1 MDMHD
6 IKYLVRPD
14 VNKIEAAVK
23 RAFTRDSMMTFDQAT
38 VDSAG
43 AFFIG
48 QLERLDPT
56 LNLPLVDY
64 QWSRDIEVRADVG
77 LGDELASFTLSSFAS
92 AGGLAPNG
100 ISWIGKD
107 VNTIQSMALDIGKT
121 SQPLYAWGMTVSATI
136 PELTSAQQTGHD
148 IIGEKY
154 DAMQLKLNMD
164 TDQLVYIGDST
175 LGTYGLLNHASVTN
189 NTNAVTG
196 AWAGGA
202 TTPQQILADVNEAI
216 ESPWKASGY
225 ARCPNRL
232 LLPPFQYAYIASTI
246 ISISGTAGGM
256 SILEFLERNSISLRI
271 NGSPLQ
277 ILPSKWLTGT
287 TAGGLGPGAAGKDRM
302 VAYTNDQKYVRYP
315 KTDVV
320 PGPME
325 YRSLSQHVP
334 YWGRLGVVEMRYPET
349 VAYRDGI

>member
-1 MDMHD
+1 MDMQE
-6 IKYLVRPD
+6 IKYLARPD
-14 VNKIEAAVK
+14 MTKLAAAVK
-23 RAFTRDSMMTFDQAT
+23 RAYTRDALMTFDQNT

-43 AFFIG
+43 AFFVG

-56 LNLPLVDY
+56 LNLPLVDF
-64 QWSRDIEVRADVG
+64 QWSRDIDVRADVG
-77 LGDELASFTLSSFAS
+77 LGDELASFTLSTFAS

-121 SQPLYAWGMTVSATI
+121 AQPLYPWGMTVSATI
-136 PELTSAQQTGHD
+136 PELTSAQVTGHD
-148 IIGEKY
+148 IISEKY

-175 LGTYGLLNHASVTN
+175 LGTTGMLNSATVTN
-189 NTNAVTG
+189 NANAITG
-196 AWAGGA
+196 AWTGGT
-202 TTPQQILADVNEAI
+202 TTPAQILNDVNDVLQSTWA
-216 ESPWKASGY
+216 ASGY

-232 LLPPFQYAYIASTI
+232 LLPPLQYAYLAQTI

-256 SILEFLERNSISLRI
+256 SILQFLETNSISLRV

-287 TAGGLGPGAAGKDRM
+287 TRGGMGPGASGKDRM
-302 VAYTNDQKYVRYP
+302 VAYTKDQKFVRFP

-334 YWGRLGVVEMRYPET
+334 YWGRLGVVEVRYGET
-349 VAYRDGI
+349 FGYRDGI